1 MPQSTRDEDDYS
13 KHLLT
18 YCSHG
23 ADEIEFSIVVIPPG
37 GYQRCSLLGQEGLP
51 GCAPHPQH
59 CYHNRG
65 TALLGGEIEA
75 YKIIHRD
82 DTVCVKSGNGFTDL
96 LSIYQHVANVT
107 GETIRMDCEISS
119 IHSY

>member
-37 GYQRCSLLGQEGLP
+37 GYRRCSLLGQEGLP

-75 YKIIHRD
+75 YKIIYRD

-107 GETIRMDCEISS
+107 GETI
-119 IHSY
+119 